1 MGVKF
6 GYTSSKRRKGL
17 VERPES
23 CRRLGQAHGQQD
35 ARGPQ
40 VTLGTLAERLRIFLV
55 FRRFRGFGATH
66 ACSPLA
72 TCQRDGERRG

>member
-23 CRRLGQAHGQQD
+23 RRIDVQARPTVNKMPED
-35 ARGPQ
+35 PKS
-40 VTLGTLAERLRIFLV
+40 L
-55 FRRFRGFGATH
+55 
-66 ACSPLA
+66 
-72 TCQRDGERRG
+72 